1 MIVNLRHQGVTTSVL
16 QPMVLIPRHATLRF
30 PGWWGGNDQ
39 VRVNRCRGDIDML
52 TNLIIR
58 AQNALADR
66 KGVTAAEY
74 AVLAVGIVIVVAGAA
89 LLLGR
94 AISGTFSKV
103 IGAL

>member
-1 MIVNLRHQGVTTSVL
+1 MAS
-16 QPMVLIPRHATLRF
+16 IPRRATSLLS
-30 PGWWGGNDQ
+30 GLAGGIYQ

-52 TNLIIR
+52 TKLFIR
-58 AQNALADR
+58 AQNVLADR

-89 LLLGR
+89 LLLGH

-103 IGAL
+103 LGAL